1 LALHLPA
8 FGNGKEIRFGKSS
21 PCGWSMELDIEE
33 FDALRLYLAQ
43 YPELGTPVWFKKLAG
58 GVSNRVVQV
67 TCVDGRGWV
76 LKQALSKLRVDVD
89 WFSSPERILVEAKAL
104 RWVNR
109 LAPPGTIPA
118 FMFEDPA
125 NHLVAME
132 AIPEDHENWKSVL
145 LSGRIIPDHFEQFG
159 YLLGTIHR
167 NSVEFGPELRA
178 AFADTSYFESLRLEP
193 YYLYTAE
200 RVPTA
205 SGFLRTLSEET
216 KRHKLSLVHG
226 DYSPK
231 NTLLYRGKLVLLDY
245 EVVHYGDP
253 AFDVGFAL
261 THFLSKANHMI
272 KERTRLIAAAA
283 RFWRVYFQEITLL
296 AWDAIE
302 PRIVRHVLGCPLARV
317 AGKSPLEYLTAD
329 EAARQRSLTLL
340 LMEDAPKKVEDLID
354 EFAEQIEA
362 HAKD

>member
-1 LALHLPA
+1 
-8 FGNGKEIRFGKSS
+8 
-21 PCGWSMELDIEE
+21 MELDIEE

-43 YPELGTPVWFKKLAG
+43 FPGMGTPVSFKKLAG

-67 TCVDGRGWV
+67 TWADGRSWV
-76 LKQALSKLRVDVD
+76 LKQALSKLRVAVD
-89 WFSSPERILVEAKAL
+89 WFSSPERILVEGKAL
-104 RWVNR
+104 RWLNR
-109 LAPPGTIPA
+109 LAPPGTTPA
-118 FMFEDPA
+118 FRFEDPA
-125 NHLVAME
+125 NHLMAME

-145 LSGRIIPDHFEQFG
+145 LSGRVVTDHFEQFG
-159 YLLGTIHR
+159 FLLGTIHR
-167 NSVEFGPELRA
+167 KSVEFGPEVCT

-200 RVPTA
+200 RVPGA
-205 SGFLRTLSEET
+205 GDFLRALSEET

-226 DYSPK
+226 DFSPK
-231 NTLLYRGKLVLLDY
+231 NALLYRGKLVLLDY

-272 KERTRLIAAAA
+272 EKRDRLTTAAAQ
-283 RFWRVYFQEITLL
+283 FWRVYFKEVAPLG
-296 AWDAIE
+296 WDALE
-302 PRIVRHVLGCPLARV
+302 PRIVRHILGCLLARV

-340 LMEDAPKKVEDLID
+340 LMKNPPNKVEDLID
-354 EFAEQIEA
+354 EFAEKIEA
-362 HAKD
+362 HAKN

>member
-1 LALHLPA
+1 
-8 FGNGKEIRFGKSS
+8 
-21 PCGWSMELDIEE
+21 MELDIEE

-43 YPELGTPVWFKKLAG
+43 FPGMGTPVSFKKLAG

-67 TCVDGRGWV
+67 TWADGRGWV
-76 LKQALSKLRVDVD
+76 LKQALSKLRVAVD

-104 RWVNR
+104 RWLNR
-109 LAPPGTIPA
+109 LAPPGTTPA
-118 FMFEDPA
+118 FRFEDPA
-125 NHLVAME
+125 NHLMAMK

-145 LSGRIIPDHFEQFG
+145 LSGRVVTDHFEQFG
-159 YLLGTIHR
+159 FLLGTIHR
-167 NSVEFGPELRA
+167 KSVEFGPEVCT

-200 RVPTA
+200 RVPGA
-205 SGFLRTLSEET
+205 GDFLRALSEET

-226 DYSPK
+226 DFSPK
-231 NTLLYRGKLVLLDY
+231 NALLYRGKLVLLDY

-272 KERTRLIAAAA
+272 EKLDRLTTAAAQ
-283 RFWRVYFQEITLL
+283 FWRVYFKEVAPLG
-296 AWDAIE
+296 WDALE
-302 PRIVRHVLGCPLARV
+302 PRIVRHILGCLLARV

-340 LMEDAPKKVEDLID
+340 LMENPPNKVEDLID
-354 EFAEQIEA
+354 EFAEKIEA
-362 HAKD
+362 HAKN

>member
-1 LALHLPA
+1 
-8 FGNGKEIRFGKSS
+8 
-21 PCGWSMELDIEE
+21 MELDIEE

-43 YPELGTPVWFKKLAG
+43 FPGMGTPVSFKKLAG

-67 TCVDGRGWV
+67 TWADGRGWV
-76 LKQALSKLRVDVD
+76 LKQALSKLRVAVD

-104 RWVNR
+104 RWLNR
-109 LAPPGTIPA
+109 LAPPGTTPA
-118 FMFEDPA
+118 FRFEDPA
-125 NHLVAME
+125 NHLMAME

-145 LSGRIIPDHFEQFG
+145 LSGRVVTDHFEQFG
-159 YLLGTIHR
+159 FLLGTIHR
-167 NSVEFGPELRA
+167 KSVEFGPEVCT

-200 RVPTA
+200 RVPAA
-205 SGFLRTLSEET
+205 SDFLRALSEET

-226 DYSPK
+226 DFSPK
-231 NTLLYRGKLVLLDY
+231 NALLYRGKLVLLDY

-272 KERTRLIAAAA
+272 EKRDRLTTAAAQ
-283 RFWRVYFQEITLL
+283 FWRVYFKEVAPLG
-296 AWDAIE
+296 WDALE
-302 PRIVRHVLGCPLARV
+302 PRIVRHILGCLLARV
-317 AGKSPLEYLTAD
+317 AGKSPLEYLTAE

-340 LMEDAPKKVEDLID
+340 LMKNPPNKVEDLID
-354 EFAEQIEA
+354 EFAEKIEA
-362 HAKD
+362 HAKN

>member
-1 LALHLPA
+1 
-8 FGNGKEIRFGKSS
+8 
-21 PCGWSMELDIEE
+21 MELDIEE

-43 YPELGTPVWFKKLAG
+43 FPGMGTPVWFKKLAG

-67 TCVDGRGWV
+67 TWADGRGWV
-76 LKQALSKLRVDVD
+76 LKQALSKLRVAVD

-104 RWVNR
+104 RWLNR
-109 LAPPGTIPA
+109 LAPPGTTPA
-118 FMFEDPA
+118 FRFEDPA
-125 NHLVAME
+125 NHLMAME

-145 LSGRIIPDHFEQFG
+145 LSGRVVTDHFEQFG
-159 YLLGTIHR
+159 FLLGTIHR
-167 NSVEFGPELRA
+167 KSVEFGPEVCT

-200 RVPTA
+200 RVPGA
-205 SGFLRTLSEET
+205 GDFLRALSEET

-226 DYSPK
+226 DFSPK
-231 NTLLYRGKLVLLDY
+231 NALLYRGKLVLLDY

-272 KERTRLIAAAA
+272 EKLDRLTTAAAQ
-283 RFWRVYFQEITLL
+283 FWRVYFKEVAPLG
-296 AWDAIE
+296 WDALE
-302 PRIVRHVLGCPLARV
+302 PRIVRHILGCLLARL
-317 AGKSPLEYLTAD
+317 AGKSPLEYLTAE

-340 LMEDAPKKVEDLID
+340 LMKNPPNKVEDLID
-354 EFAEQIEA
+354 EFAEKIEA
-362 HAKD
+362 HAKN

>member
-1 LALHLPA
+1 
-8 FGNGKEIRFGKSS
+8 
-21 PCGWSMELDIEE
+21 MELDIEE

-43 YPELGTPVWFKKLAG
+43 FPGMGTPVSFKKLAG

-67 TCVDGRGWV
+67 TWADGRGWV
-76 LKQALSKLRVDVD
+76 LKQALSKLRVAVD
-89 WFSSPERILVEAKAL
+89 WFSSPQRILVEAKAL
-104 RWVNR
+104 RWLNR
-109 LAPPGTIPA
+109 LAPPGTTPA
-118 FMFEDPA
+118 FRFEDPA
-125 NHLVAME
+125 NHLMAME

-145 LSGRIIPDHFEQFG
+145 LSGRVVTDHFEQFG
-159 YLLGTIHR
+159 FLLGTIHR
-167 NSVEFGPELRA
+167 KSVEFGPEVCT

-200 RVPTA
+200 RVPGA
-205 SGFLRTLSEET
+205 GDFLRALSEET

-226 DYSPK
+226 DFSPK
-231 NTLLYRGKLVLLDY
+231 NALLYRGKLVLLDY

-272 KERTRLIAAAA
+272 EKLDRLTTAAAQ
-283 RFWRVYFQEITLL
+283 FWRVYFKEVAPLG
-296 AWDAIE
+296 WDALE
-302 PRIVRHVLGCPLARV
+302 PRIVRHILGCLLARV

-340 LMEDAPKKVEDLID
+340 LMENPPNKVEDLID
-354 EFAEQIEA
+354 EFAEKIEA
-362 HAKD
+362 HAKN

>member
-1 LALHLPA
+1 
-8 FGNGKEIRFGKSS
+8 
-21 PCGWSMELDIEE
+21 MELDIEE

-43 YPELGTPVWFKKLAG
+43 FPGMGTPVSFKKLAG

-67 TCVDGRGWV
+67 TWADGRSWV
-76 LKQALSKLRVDVD
+76 LKQALSKLRVAVD
-89 WFSSPERILVEAKAL
+89 WFSSPQRILVEAKAL
-104 RWVNR
+104 RWLNR
-109 LAPPGTIPA
+109 LAPPGTTPA
-118 FMFEDPA
+118 FRFEDPA
-125 NHLVAME
+125 NHLMAME

-145 LSGRIIPDHFEQFG
+145 LSGRVVTDHFEQFG
-159 YLLGTIHR
+159 FLLGTIHR
-167 NSVEFGPELRA
+167 KSVEFGPEVCT

-200 RVPTA
+200 RVPAA
-205 SGFLRTLSEET
+205 SDFLRALSEET

-226 DYSPK
+226 DFSPK
-231 NTLLYRGKLVLLDY
+231 NALLYRGKLVLLDY

-272 KERTRLIAAAA
+272 EKLDRLTTAAAQ
-283 RFWRVYFQEITLL
+283 FWRVYFKEVAPLG
-296 AWDAIE
+296 WDAIE
-302 PRIVRHVLGCPLARV
+302 PRIVRHILGCLLARV

-340 LMEDAPKKVEDLID
+340 LMKNPPNKVEDLID
-354 EFAEQIEA
+354 EFAEKIEA
-362 HAKD
+362 HAKN

>member
-1 LALHLPA
+1 
-8 FGNGKEIRFGKSS
+8 
-21 PCGWSMELDIEE
+21 MELDIEE

-43 YPELGTPVWFKKLAG
+43 FPGMGTPVSFKKLAG

-67 TCVDGRGWV
+67 TWADGRSWV
-76 LKQALSKLRVDVD
+76 LKQALSKLRVAVD
-89 WFSSPERILVEAKAL
+89 WFSSPQRILVEAKAL
-104 RWVNR
+104 RWLNR
-109 LAPPGTIPA
+109 LAPPGTTPA
-118 FMFEDPA
+118 FRFEDPA
-125 NHLVAME
+125 NHLMAME

-145 LSGRIIPDHFEQFG
+145 LSGRVVTDHFEQFG
-159 YLLGTIHR
+159 FLLGTIHR
-167 NSVEFGPELRA
+167 KSVEFGPEVCT

-200 RVPTA
+200 RVPGA
-205 SGFLRTLSEET
+205 GDFLRALSEET

-226 DYSPK
+226 DFSPK
-231 NTLLYRGKLVLLDY
+231 NALLYRGKLVLLDY

-272 KERTRLIAAAA
+272 EKLDRLTTAAAQ
-283 RFWRVYFQEITLL
+283 FWRVYFKEVAPLG
-296 AWDAIE
+296 WDAIE
-302 PRIVRHVLGCPLARV
+302 PRIVRHILGCLLARV

-340 LMEDAPKKVEDLID
+340 LMKNPPNKVEDLID
-354 EFAEQIEA
+354 EFAEKIEA
-362 HAKD
+362 HAKN